1 MAKPLYIAGNWKS
14 YKTLAQAYE
23 WVEGFAKHSDEL
35 RAIVDVTSIICPPYT
50 LLSYFSEQ
58 IDALQLPL
66 TLGAQDVSQFDEG
79 AYTGEVNASQIK
91 EFAQWVIIGHSER
104 RRNLGEPDDL
114 LAKKV
119 RAAKKVGLHVL
130 YCVQDEAVLVPEG
143 VDIIGFEPP
152 WAISAVSHG
161 RAMLPETAE
170 RVCVQI
176 KAANPH
182 TPILYGGSVTAENI
196 KTYVNQPSID
206 GVIPGAAS
214 LDPEKFANLIRAA
227 AGDQI

>member
-1 MAKPLYIAGNWKS
+1 MKPLFIAGNWKS
-14 YKTLAQAYE
+14 YKTLAQARE
-23 WVEGFAKHSDEL
+23 WVDGFSKYSDEL
-35 RAIVDVTSIICPPYT
+35 KALSGVTTIICPPYT
-50 LLSYFSEQ
+50 LLSYVAQQ
-58 IDALQLPL
+58 IEALQLPL
-66 TLGAQDVSQFDEG
+66 VLGAQDVSQFDEG

-91 EFAQWVIIGHSER
+91 EFASWVIIGHSER

-119 RAAKKVGLHVL
+119 RAAKKAGLKVL
-130 YCVQDEAVLVPEG
+130 YCVQDEAVWVPEG

-161 RAMLPETAE
+161 RAMLAATAE

-176 KAANPH
+176 KATNPAI
-182 TPILYGGSVTAENI
+182 PVLYGGSVTAENI
-196 KTYVNQPSID
+196 GEYVNQPSID
-206 GVIPGAAS
+206 GVIPGGAS

-227 AGDQI
+227 VNSHK